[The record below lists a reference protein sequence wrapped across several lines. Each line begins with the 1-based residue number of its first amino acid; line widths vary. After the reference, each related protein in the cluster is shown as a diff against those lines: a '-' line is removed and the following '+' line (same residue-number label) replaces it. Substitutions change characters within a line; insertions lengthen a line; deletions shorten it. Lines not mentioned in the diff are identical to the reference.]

1 MNKEVTV
8 IRTPEIVAA
17 EINSIK
23 YQTRNIVLFNSIEI
37 GRRLVEAKGMMD
49 HGNFGD
55 WLKSAVDYSQSTA
68 NNLMK
73 IYDEYGSDQG
83 ALFGD
88 NAKSQTLGNLT
99 YSQAVA
105 LLGIPREEREAFVQ
119 ENDVEA
125 LSVRK
130 LQELVKEHELKLQ
143 AVEGK
148 NKDLAEKA
156 AQLNSRLKASDDQV
170 ADLKI
175 KLSNAAEQAKNAQG
189 DGAEALAKEK
199 AELQRQL
206 ASAEVELKKLQD
218 EANAPVTIETQ
229 IIEKVPEDILAE
241 LEALRSKEAN
251 YQKSAGA
258 LAFKMHFD
266 ALSSGFNELLSALR
280 AIDDAETV
288 EKYKGAVKKLLMAM
302 EAKVE

>member
-1 MNKEVTV
+1 MNKEVAV

-37 GRRLVEAKGMMD
+37 GRRLVEAKELIE
-49 HGNFGD
+49 HGAFGD

-73 IYDEYGSDQG
+73 IYEEYGADQG

-88 NAKSQTLGNLT
+88 NAKSQTLGILT

-143 AVEGK
+143 AAEGE
-148 NKDLAEKA
+148 NQNLVEKA
-156 AQLNSRLKASDDQV
+156 AQLNSRLKASDDQI
-170 ADLKI
+170 ADLKM
-175 KLSNAAEQAKNAQG
+175 KLSNAAEQAKNAKG
-189 DGAEALAKEK
+189 DVAEALAKEK
-199 AELQRQL
+199 AGLQRQL
-206 ASAEVELKKLQD
+206 ASAESDLKKI
-218 EANAPVTIETQ
+218 T
-229 IIEKVPEDILAE
+229 
-241 LEALRSKEAN
+241 
-251 YQKSAGA
+251 G
-258 LAFKMHFD
+258 
-266 ALSSGFNELLSALR
+266 
-280 AIDDAETV
+280 
-288 EKYKGAVKKLLMAM
+288 
-302 EAKVE
+302 

>member
-1 MNKEVTV
+1 MNKEIVV

-23 YQTRNIVLFNSIEI
+23 NQTRNIVLFNSIEI
-37 GRRLVEAKGMMD
+37 GRRLVEAKGIME
-49 HGNFGD
+49 HGNFGE
-55 WLKSAVDYSQSTA
+55 WLKNAVDYSQSTA

-73 IYDEYGSDQG
+73 IYEEYGADQG

-143 AVEGK
+143 AAESE
-148 NKDLAEKA
+148 NQNLAEKA
-156 AQLNSRLKASDDQV
+156 AQLNSRLKASDDQI
-170 ADLKI
+170 ADLKM
-175 KLSNAAEQAKNAQG
+175 KLSNAAEQAKNAKG
-189 DGAEALAKEK
+189 DVAEALAKEK
-199 AELQRQL
+199 AGLQRQL
-206 ASAEVELKKLQD
+206 ASAESELKKLQA
-218 EANAPVTIETQ
+218 EAKAPVTIEAQ
-229 IIEKVPEDILAE
+229 VVEKVPEDILAE
-241 LEALRSKEAN
+241 LEELRSKEAN
-251 YQKSAGA
+251 YRKSAGA

-266 ALSSGFNELLSALR
+266 AISSEFNALLSTLR
-280 AIDDAETV
+280 SIDEVDV
-288 EKYKGAVKKLLMAM
+288 QKYKAAVKKLLAAM
-302 EAKVE
+302 EEKV

>member
-1 MNKEVTV
+1 MNKEVAV

-37 GRRLVEAKGMMD
+37 GRRLVEAKEMIE
-49 HGNFGD
+49 HGAFGD

-73 IYDEYGSDQG
+73 IYEEYGSDQG

-143 AVEGK
+143 AAEGENK
-148 NKDLAEKA
+148 NLAEKA
-156 AQLNSRLKASDDQV
+156 AQLNSRLKASDDQI

-175 KLSNAAEQAKNAQG
+175 KLINAAEQAKNVKAS
-189 DGAEALAKEK
+189 AASPLAKEK

-206 ASAEVELKKLQD
+206 ASAEAELKKLQA
-218 EANAPVTIETQ
+218 EAKAPVTIEAQ
-229 IIEKVPEDILAE
+229 VVEKVPEDILAE
-241 LEALRSKEAN
+241 LEELRSKEAN
-251 YQKSAGA
+251 YRKSAGA

-288 EKYKGAVKKLLMAM
+288 QKYKGAVKKLLMAM
-302 EAKVE
+302 ESKVE

>member
-1 MNKEVTV
+1 MNQAVSI
-8 IRTPEIVAA
+8 IRTPDIVAA

-23 YQTRNIVLFNSIEI
+23 NQTRNIVLFNSIEI
-37 GRRLVEAKGMMD
+37 GRRLVEAKGIME

-73 IYDEYGSDQG
+73 IYEEYGADQG

-119 ENDVEA
+119 ENDVEV

-130 LQELVKEHELKLQ
+130 LQELVKERELKLQ
-143 AVEGK
+143 AAEVE

-189 DGAEALAKEK
+189 DVAEALAKEK

-206 ASAEVELKKLQD
+206 TSAEVELKKLQD

-241 LEALRSKEAN
+241 LETLRSKEAN

-266 ALSSGFNELLSALR
+266 TLSSGFNELLSALR